1 MAKKLD
7 EALMASMSS
16 RRDPVKLAADMAT
29 TPFAQLA
36 AQVKEATPIPL
47 GSIYVSP
54 FQRRVNAAGA
64 VDEAPDDYLA
74 DLAATIERE
83 GLLNPIIVRA
93 LDSSVDFSNKGRAL
107 DSSVAVPDGLR
118 YELIA
123 GENRVKAFGR
133 LGRETIP
140 GKVLHL
146 TDIEAARVLT
156 VDNLVRKGMTD
167 WELYL
172 HIVMLRD
179 VGAATTQPEIAAL
192 LGCSR
197 QKVGQLEC
205 YGKLPARVKVILG
218 KNPGLLGA
226 TQVQA
231 LSIRRFLDEHQDAVV
246 EAVEAV
252 AAQRIRQ
259 SEMVSFIERKLR
271 TPTATTTR
279 STSDRPDCQL
289 TFGRA
294 RVKVVTKGG
303 ETRISGDVDID
314 ALRALL
320 EEHLARLVKQPDA
333 DEAAA

>member
-7 EALMASMSS
+7 DALMASMSS

-36 AQVKEATPIPL
+36 AQVKEATPISL
-47 GSIYVSP
+47 ASIYVSP
-54 FQRRVNAAGA
+54 FQRRVDAAGT

-93 LDSSVDFSNKGRAL
+93 LDSSVDFSNKNRAL
-107 DSSVAVPDGLR
+107 ESSVAVLNGVR

-140 GKVLHL
+140 AKVLHL
-146 TDIEAARVLT
+146 TDIEAARALT

-172 HIVMLRD
+172 HIAMLRD
-179 VGAATTQPEIAAL
+179 VGAASTQPEFAAL

-205 YGKLPARVKVILG
+205 YGKLPAPVKDILG
-218 KNPGLLGA
+218 KTPGLLGA

-231 LSIRRFLDEHQDAVV
+231 LSIRQFLDEHPDAVV

-259 SEMVSFIERKLR
+259 SEMVAYIERKLR
-271 TPTATTTR
+271 ASTPTTMR
-279 STSDRPDCQL
+279 LTSDRPDYQL
-289 TFGRA
+289 TVGRA
-294 RVKVVTKGG
+294 RVKVATKAG